1 MSSGT
6 YITKPNRVLQVYA
19 IVFLTILYL
28 PVLAIPLFSFNESIY
43 VRFPLQGFT
52 VQWFMDLWSRD
63 TVLAALWNS
72 VRVGVCVAVISTALG
87 LLAARAIT
95 LYRLPGQNAI
105 ITFAMLPLVV
115 PGIIFGVALLILFSR
130 MGIPLSLVTV
140 GLGHLVVCLPFAIA
154 TLLPRFEGFDR
165 SIEEASADL
174 GENSWWTFWRVT
186 FPMVLPGIVASL
198 LLTFTI
204 SFDEFIMTFFLSGT
218 DATLPIYIWSQLRFP
233 REFPSVLALSTLILA
248 VSFLMVFVA
257 LWIGRVGL
265 TQSSSTNSRQK
276 GSVL

>member
-1 MSSGT
+1 MSTGT
-6 YITKPNRVLQVYA
+6 YITRPNKTLRVYA
-19 IVFLTILYL
+19 IVFLIILYV
-28 PVLAIPLFSFNESIY
+28 PILAIPLFSFNDSIY

-52 VQWFMDLWSRD
+52 VQWYIDLWSRD
-63 TVLAALWNS
+63 TVLAALGNS
-72 VRVGVCVAVISTALG
+72 LRVGVVVAVVSTALG

-95 LYRLPGQNAI
+95 LYRLPGQSAI

-130 MGIPLSLVTV
+130 MGVPLSLVTV
-140 GLGHLVVCLPFAIA
+140 SLGHLVVCLPFAVA

-174 GENSWWTFWRVT
+174 GENGWWTFWRVT

-233 REFPSVLALSTLILA
+233 REFPTVLALSTLILA
-248 VSFLMVFVA
+248 VSFVLVFVA
-257 LWIGRVGL
+257 LWIGRIGL
-265 TQSSSTNSRQK
+265 ARPDKDESLQEGPAQ
-276 GSVL
+276 

>member
-1 MSSGT
+1 MSAGS
-6 YITKPNRVLQVYA
+6 YIARPNPVLRVYA
-19 IVFLTILYL
+19 IVFLIVLYL
-28 PVLAIPLFSFNESIY
+28 PVLAIPLFSFNSSIY
-43 VRFPLQGFT
+43 VRFPLEGFT
-52 VQWFMDLWSRD
+52 LQWYADLWGRD
-63 TVLAALWNS
+63 SVLKALWNS
-72 VRVGVCVAVISTALG
+72 VRVGISVAVVSTILG

-130 MGIPLSLVTV
+130 MGVPLSLVTV

-165 SIEEASADL
+165 AIEEASADL
-174 GENSWWTFWRVT
+174 GENGWWTFWRVT

-248 VSFLMVFVA
+248 VSFVLVFVA
-257 LWIGRVGL
+257 LWVGRIGL
-265 TQSSSTNSRQK
+265 TRPEAEHAQQ
-276 GSVL
+276 GGPVL

>member
-1 MSSGT
+1 
-6 YITKPNRVLQVYA
+6 
-19 IVFLTILYL
+19 
-28 PVLAIPLFSFNESIY
+28 
-43 VRFPLQGFT
+43 
-52 VQWFMDLWSRD
+52 
-63 TVLAALWNS
+63 
-72 VRVGVCVAVISTALG
+72 
-87 LLAARAIT
+87 
-95 LYRLPGQNAI
+95 
-105 ITFAMLPLVV
+105 MLPLVV

-130 MGIPLSLVTV
+130 LGVPLSLITV
-140 GLGHLVVCLPFAIA
+140 SVGHLIVCLPFAIA

-174 GENSWWTFWRVT
+174 GENGWWTFWRIT
-186 FPMVLPGIVASL
+186 FPMVLPGVVASL

-257 LWIGRVGL
+257 LWIGRIGL
-265 TQSSSTNSRQK
+265 SQPSNSKSRQ
-276 GSVL
+276 GESVS

>member
-1 MSSGT
+1 MRTGT
-6 YITKPNRVLQVYA
+6 YIARPNRALRLYA
-19 IVFLTILYL
+19 LVFLTVLYL
-28 PVLAIPLFSFNESIY
+28 PVLAIPLFSVNDSIY

-52 VQWFMDLWSRD
+52 LHWYADLWTRNS
-63 TVLAALWNS
+63 VLAALWNS

-130 MGIPLSLVTV
+130 IGIPLSLVTV
-140 GLGHLVVCLPFAIA
+140 SLGHLVICLPFAIA

-174 GENSWWTFWRVT
+174 GENGWWTFWRVT
-186 FPMVLPGIVASL
+186 FPAVLPGIVASL

-233 REFPSVLALSTLILA
+233 REFPSVLALSSLILA
-248 VSFLMVFVA
+248 ASFILVFVA
-257 LWIGRVGL
+257 LWIGRIGL
-265 TQSSSTNSRQK
+265 TQQPGSTKKQQ
-276 GSVL
+276 GT

>member
-1 MSSGT
+1 MRTGT
-6 YITKPNRVLQVYA
+6 YIARPNRALRLYA
-19 IVFLTILYL
+19 LVFLTVLYL
-28 PVLAIPLFSFNESIY
+28 PVLAIPLFSVNDSIY

-52 VQWFMDLWSRD
+52 LHWYADLWTRNS
-63 TVLAALWNS
+63 VLAALWNS

-130 MGIPLSLVTV
+130 IGIPLSLVTV
-140 GLGHLVVCLPFAIA
+140 SLGHLVICLPFAIA

-174 GENSWWTFWRVT
+174 GENGWWTFWRVT
-186 FPMVLPGIVASL
+186 FPAVLPGIVASL

-233 REFPSVLALSTLILA
+233 REFPSVLALSSLILA
-248 VSFLMVFVA
+248 ASFILVFVA
-257 LWIGRVGL
+257 LWIGRIGL
-265 TQSSSTNSRQK
+265 TQQPGSTKKQE
-276 GSVL
+276 GT

>member
-1 MSSGT
+1 MNAGT
-6 YITKPNRVLQVYA
+6 YITRPNRSLRIYA
-19 IVFLTILYL
+19 IVFLTVLYL
-28 PVLAIPLFSFNESIY
+28 PVLAIPLFSFNDSIY

-52 VQWFMDLWSRD
+52 VQWYIDLWSRD

-72 VRVGVCVAVISTALG
+72 VRVGIAVAVVSTALG

-105 ITFAMLPLVV
+105 IMFAMLPLVV

-130 MGIPLSLVTV
+130 MGIPLSLITV
-140 GLGHLVVCLPFAIA
+140 SLGHLVICLPFAIA

-174 GENSWWTFWRVT
+174 GENGWWTFWRVT

-233 REFPSVLALSTLILA
+233 REFPTVLALSTLILA
-248 VSFLMVFVA
+248 ASFILVFIA

-265 TQSSSTNSRQK
+265 TQPDEADKT
-276 GSVL
+276 

>member
-1 MSSGT
+1 MSGGT
-6 YITKPNRVLQVYA
+6 YISRPNRALRLYA
-19 IVFLTILYL
+19 IVFLTVLYA
-28 PVLAIPLFSFNESIY
+28 PVLAIPLFSVNDSIY

-52 VQWFMDLWSRD
+52 LQWYVDLWSRD
-63 TVLAALWNS
+63 TVLAALGNS
-72 VRVGVCVAVISTALG
+72 VRVGICVSVAATILG
-87 LLAARAIT
+87 LLAARAIS
-95 LYRLPGQNAI
+95 LYRLPGQSAI
-105 ITFAMLPLVV
+105 VTFAMLPLVV

-130 MGIPLSLVTV
+130 LGVPLSLVTV
-140 GLGHLVVCLPFAIA
+140 GVGHLIVCLPFAIA

-174 GENSWWTFWRVT
+174 GENGWWTFWRIT

-248 VSFLMVFVA
+248 VSFAMVFLA
-257 LWIGRVGL
+257 LWIGRIGL
-265 TQSSSTNSRQK
+265 SRPAGSTSRQG
-276 GSVL
+276 GSVS